1 MTQAKIL
8 RDLARVIEDNPESNI
23 EFLVLVISPE
33 QIRVIKPE
41 DMKQGRLV
49 SLLGQATLDLSEGLD
64 DDDLTD

>member
-1 MTQAKIL
+1 MAQAKIL

-33 QIRVIKPE
+33 QIRVVKPE

-49 SLLGQATLDLSEGLD
+49 SLLGQATLDLSEKLD
-64 DDDLTD
+64 DDDLD